1 MKTVAM
7 TSGKIRQRHPEKAKV
22 FTTDRLPKP
31 SWLRVRAPTGDIFQ
45 TTKSE
50 VQGQRL
56 TTVCEEAACPN
67 IGECWSKSHA
77 TFMIMGNTCTRG
89 CAFCNVATGKPEDL
103 DVFEPVRIADAV
115 AKLALN
121 HVVITSVDRDDIE
134 DGGAEHFA
142 RTLRSIRRKSPGA
155 TIEIL
160 TPDFRLSKPGALETV
175 LQASPDVFNHNIET
189 VPSLYLRVRPGARY
203 FHSLWLLKQAKEI
216 NPMIATKSGL
226 MVGMGE
232 RFDEVMQVLDD
243 LRAADVDFVTVGQ
256 YLQPTPRHHP
266 VARYVPP
273 EEFKRIEHA
282 ALGKGFAMVSAS
294 PLTRSSY
301 HAEAD
306 FKRLLDNRLSVP

>member
-22 FTTDRLPKP
+22 FATDRLPKP

-103 DVFEPVRIADAV
+103 DVFEPVRVADAV

-121 HVVITSVDRDDIE
+121 HVVITSVDRDDID

-175 LQASPDVFNHNIET
+175 LQACPDVFIKKTN
-189 VPSLYLRVRPGARY
+189 
-203 FHSLWLLKQAKEI
+203 EI
-216 NPMIATKSGL
+216 K
-226 MVGMGE
+226 
-232 RFDEVMQVLDD
+232 
-243 LRAADVDFVTVGQ
+243 
-256 YLQPTPRHHP
+256 
-266 VARYVPP
+266 
-273 EEFKRIEHA
+273 
-282 ALGKGFAMVSAS
+282 GK
-294 PLTRSSY
+294 
-301 HAEAD
+301 
-306 FKRLLDNRLSVP
+306 